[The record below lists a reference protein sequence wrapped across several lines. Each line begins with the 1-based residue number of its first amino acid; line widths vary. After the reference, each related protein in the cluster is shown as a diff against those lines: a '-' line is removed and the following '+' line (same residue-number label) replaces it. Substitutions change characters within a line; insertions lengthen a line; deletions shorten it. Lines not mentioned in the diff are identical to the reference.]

1 MSNSTTALRAPQD
14 RIAGRSPAPAA
25 KPVPDDEDD
34 AVSARSADA
43 TPDKTTAAAK
53 APWWKRRRVLRPVLM
68 VGGLVVV
75 LLGAGYA
82 YLGGGRYVSTDDAY
96 VHAAKLLVS
105 TDVSGIVQKIEV
117 REGEVVRQGQVLF
130 RLDPRQ
136 FDIALAG
143 AKAQLA
149 QTALTIDAMKQDYQR
164 MLRDVQAQQAQVDL
178 DEAQFKRFDNLV
190 KGGSISRSTYDDAR
204 FKYEASR
211 QTLASLKQQVQ
222 TQIARLGGRPDIPTT
237 EHPQYLQVK
246 AQVDEAQRQL
256 DHSIVRAPFDGIAS
270 KVDTLQP
277 GMYLAADVAAMA
289 LVSTDKVWVEANM
302 KETDLTW
309 VKQGDRVTVDID
321 TYPGRTWTGI
331 VDSISPAS
339 GSEFSVL
346 PAQNASGNW
355 VKVVQ
360 RIAVRVTVERKAGD
374 PPLRAGMSVIVDID
388 TGHKRTLSDIF

>member
-1 MSNSTTALRAPQD
+1 MSNPTAALRAPTD
-14 RIAGRSPAPAA
+14 RIADKSPAPSAA
-25 KPVPDDEDD
+25 PAPDNEDD
-34 AVSARSADA
+34 ARPAS
-43 TPDKTTAAAK
+43 TAADRPDRT
-53 APWWKRRRVLRPVLM
+53 PWWKRRRVLRPVLM
-68 VGGLVVV
+68 VGGFVVV

-96 VHAAKLLVS
+96 VRAAKLLVS
-105 TDVSGIVQKIEV
+105 TDVAGIVQQIDV
-117 REGEVVRQGQVLF
+117 REGEVVRRGQVLF
-130 RLDPRQ
+130 QLDPRQ
-136 FDIALAG
+136 YDIALAG

-178 DEAQFKRFDNLV
+178 DRAQFKRFENLV
-190 KGGSISRSTYDDAR
+190 QSGSVSRSTYDDAR

-211 QTLASLKQQVQ
+211 QTLASLQQQAQ
-222 TQIARLGGRPDIPTT
+222 TQIARLGGRPDIVTT
-237 EHPQYLQVK
+237 DHPQYLQVK
-246 AQVDEAQRQL
+246 SQVEEAQRQL
-256 DHSIVRAPFDGIAS
+256 DHSVVRAPFDGVVS

-277 GMYLAADVAAMA
+277 GMYLAADAVAMA
-289 LVSTDKVWVEANM
+289 LVSTDQVWVEANM

-309 VKQGDRVTVDID
+309 VKPGDPVTVEID
-321 TYPGRTWTGI
+321 TYPGRTWTAI
-331 VDSISPAS
+331 VDTISPAS

-360 RIAVRVTVERKAGD
+360 RIAVRVVVDRKAGD

-388 TGHKRTLSDIF
+388 TGHKRALSDIF